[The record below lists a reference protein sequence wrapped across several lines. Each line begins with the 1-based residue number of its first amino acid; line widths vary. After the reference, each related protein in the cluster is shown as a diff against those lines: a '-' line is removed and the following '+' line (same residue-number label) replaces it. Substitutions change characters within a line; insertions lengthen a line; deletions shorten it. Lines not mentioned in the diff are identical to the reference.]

1 MRLVTA
7 HTAKA
12 ISHEDKAMTL
22 ITYGSSVSAGNA
34 KTRRHERRRKLA
46 MERDTIG
53 NIIDTIFGCVAPD
66 DSQEEIRKHAGR
78 VDRATSLEFPRDYHE
93 ECDVVSKPNRI
104 FYSKPRT
111 EMGITCAGRQK
122 VKGKSIPAYYD

>member
-1 MRLVTA
+1 
-7 HTAKA
+7 
-12 ISHEDKAMTL
+12 MTL

-46 MERDTIG
+46 MERDAIG

-78 VDRATSLEFPRDYHE
+78 VDRATSLGSLRDYQE
-93 ECDVVSKPNRI
+93 PEVTERKRNPANRKPVNHPTHLI
-104 FYSKPRT
+104 N
-111 EMGITCAGRQK
+111 AHQK
-122 VKGKSIPAYYD
+122 MRGKSIPLI